1 MSKGDIAKEYFEQG
15 YNCSQSVALAFADE
29 VGMDS
34 KLIARLTGGFG
45 GGMGRMREVCGTV
58 SGTAFVLSALY
69 GYSDPTD
76 ADAKAQL
83 YADVQK
89 VAGEFKDKNG
99 SVVCRDLLGLTQD
112 GFDNPQPEKRTDSYY
127 KKRPCGDLVKMAADF
142 LEKFI
147 ADNPQK

>member
-1 MSKGDIAKEYFEQG
+1 MSKGDIAKGYFEQG

-29 VGMDS
+29 VGMDG

-76 ADAKAQL
+76 ADGKAQL

-112 GFDNPQPEKRTDSYY
+112 GFDNPQPEKRTDTYY
-127 KKRPCGDLVKMAADF
+127 KKRPCGDLVKMSADL

>member
-76 ADAKAQL
+76 ADVKAQL

-112 GFDNPQPEKRTDSYY
+112 GFDNPQPEKRTDTYY
-127 KKRPCGDLVKMAADF
+127 KKRPCGELVKMSADL

>member
-15 YNCSQSVALAFADE
+15 YNCSQSVALSFADE
-29 VGMDS
+29 VGMDG

-112 GFDNPQPEKRTDSYY
+112 GFDNPQPEKRTDTYY
-127 KKRPCGDLVKMAADF
+127 KKRPCGELVKMSADL